1 MIDADIAQVW
11 QSAAARSE
19 VLFDRRQGRT
29 NLLLLK
35 GVEAGY
41 DNRTVLH
48 GIDLR
53 LDEGEVVALL
63 GTNGAGKSTLLKS
76 ISGIVEADRGAIV
89 LDGRDITHA
98 PPTRSLRSASSRC
111 PVARACSDR

>member
-1 MIDADIAQVW
+1 MKLRVATYNIHKGVMGLRPKVRIHDVRLALNVIDADIAQVW

-19 VLFDRRQGRT
+19 VLFDRRQGTT

-63 GTNGAGKSTLLKS
+63 GTNGAG
-76 ISGIVEADRGAIV
+76 
-89 LDGRDITHA
+89 
-98 PPTRSLRSASSRC
+98 
-111 PVARACSDR
+111 